1 MLPSQRRRGEPV
13 RIMDH
18 ARQMIR
24 LASLRPNKDFE
35 IVVTDPRPG
44 ENLREELFTKP
55 SHWSRRAIPGLA

>member
-1 MLPSQRRRGEPV
+1 
-13 RIMDH
+13 MDH

-35 IVVTDPRPG
+35 IVVTGPRPG